1 MEPQTDLAPPRVD
14 YRHPWPVRTWH
25 WANAAAIVILLMTGL
40 LIFDIHPHLY
50 WGEDGLEGV
59 PAFVSLTGTNLD
71 RIDRVRFDL
80 KTGEV
85 HQMTPQQA
93 T

>member
-1 MEPQTDLAPPRVD
+1 VRV
-14 YRHPWPVRTWH
+14 
-25 WANAAAIVILLMTGL
+25 
-40 LIFDIHPHLY
+40 
-50 WGEDGLEGV
+50 
-59 PAFVSLTGTNLD
+59 TGTNLD

-85 HQMTPQQA
+85 TRMTPQQA